1 MKYLFSIL
9 LILSFL
15 PTNVFAESERPQ
27 AIVIPISSMG
37 AVTKSQKQILQNT
50 LEDNL
55 KSYFTLISQ
64 ELFEK
69 AQEKAFEELDY
80 EECTEDQCIML
91 IQEMLQVEN
100 AFHLQVIREGQ
111 NTQLSLSWRTL
122 DEKKKETDVCMNCE
136 TFEINDRI
144 EKLILL
150 ITGKTKETQ
159 TVVISDSKVIDSLIR
174 VDLPVTLFSQSKN
187 ITESEDI
194 GTSDI
199 QNYSFSYYFKKT
211 YGIGMSSI
219 KIKSNRYICI
229 SSPGCNL
236 RKYVREHTILFVDL
250 SYIFRLNNF
259 NFEIGYPYPYF
270 SKESDF
276 DEKQVDI
283 SSGFFSKIGYEVFDT
298 YDVYFHLRSFSTK
311 KIDTSNPKQTDIMF
325 GTIGVGYYF

>member
-122 DEKKKETDVCMNCE
+122 DEKKKETDVCRNCD

-150 ITGKTKETQ
+150 ITGKTKEEPK
-159 TVVISDSKVIDSLIR
+159 TVSSGTITSANTNSWLRIATVGPKLISIYYKFLDDIGLGLSRISSLAEDSTKPNDKVVFYGTFINLGYDYDFGNLVLNTNLGLVMSGHAESTLTMKISE
-174 VDLPVTLFSQSKN
+174 LETGGSYTLF
-187 ITESEDI
+187 
-194 GTSDI
+194 
-199 QNYSFSYYFKKT
+199 
-211 YGIGMSSI
+211 
-219 KIKSNRYICI
+219 
-229 SSPGCNL
+229 
-236 RKYVREHTILFVDL
+236 
-250 SYIFRLNNF
+250 
-259 NFEIGYPYPYF
+259 
-270 SKESDF
+270 
-276 DEKQVDI
+276 
-283 SSGFFSKIGYEVFDT
+283 
-298 YDVYFHLRSFSTK
+298 
-311 KIDTSNPKQTDIMF
+311 IM
-325 GTIGVGYYF
+325 VGYKGSGEYGLGLNTTNFKQNNEDYPTVSTETRPVLWVGFNW